1 MIVIAEI
8 KVSASAISTVNQRS
22 ILFERKDSVT
32 TLRAVK
38 IYMSNQHADM
48 CKILNKES
56 VQYTG
61 VSKAGWVKIY

>member
-1 MIVIAEI
+1 M
-8 KVSASAISTVNQRS
+8 
-22 ILFERKDSVT
+22 FERKDSAI

-38 IYMSNQHADM
+38 VHISNQHANM

-61 VSKAGWVKIY
+61 VSKAEWVKIY